1 MWKKILFGCLLF
13 IAIERF
19 CYFQTGTFALHKMI
33 YEGSPPSPISTTST
47 IQLQQ
52 PLRFLG
58 AGKQF
63 FAFET
68 ADQKYV
74 VKFMKWSRRR
84 PLPWL
89 AKLHLNNYLIE
100 RAKRAANLQKSSLLA
115 LNELSQETQLLI
127 PAPSE
132 SFTLIDKLGISH
144 TVPSHSVHFYVQ
156 KKADNFTDYFDSHL
170 QNAEPLLHSFIQTV
184 ASQCR
189 KGIANLD
196 PITHRNYGVVESHVI
211 LLDFGSL
218 LAASKLHHTA
228 AIHHEIV
235 LELLPLRAYL
245 QQNHPEHVSTFD
257 KLLTDE
263 LDSI

>member
-1 MWKKILFGCLLF
+1 MWKKILLGCLLF
-13 IAIERF
+13 ISIERF
-19 CYFQTGTFALHKMI
+19 CYFQTGTFALPKMI
-33 YEGSPPSPISTTST
+33 HKGSPPSPTSSSSS
-47 IQLQQ
+47 IHLEQ
-52 PLRFLG
+52 PLHFLG

-89 AKLHLNNYLIE
+89 PANYLLE
-100 RAKRAANLQKSSLLA
+100 RAQRAANLQKSSLLA

-127 PAPSE
+127 PAPTE

-144 TVPSHSVHFYVQ
+144 TVKSNSVHFYVQ
-156 KKADNFTDYFDSHL
+156 KKADNFTDYLSSHL

-196 PITHRNYGVVESHVI
+196 PITHRNFGVVENHVI

-218 LAASKLHHTA
+218 LADPKLHHIS

-245 QQNHPEHVSTFD
+245 QKNHPEQVSTFD
-257 KLLTDE
+257 TLLTTE
-263 LDSI
+263 LASI